1 MGNRER
7 IVEASLALFNE
18 DGVKSVTTNHIAAH
32 ISISPGNLYYHFRNK
47 EEIIRE
53 IFPRI
58 AAAVENAIVLPQG
71 REVSAEDVGRYHLAG
86 IRSLWEFRFFFR
98 DLSELT
104 SRDPMLAELCR
115 EMQQGLLSAFES
127 LLERLRSQG
136 LLRVTDPDLD
146 LGRVAVNA
154 VILWTN
160 WINFLATSRPSPAIE
175 PADIVEGALQSFL
188 TLSPLL
194 DDSFAAEVRA
204 MMLNP
209 ARGGGDPPGAS
220 VTNVTLPAS

>member
-18 DGVKSVTTNHIAAH
+18 RGVKSVTTNHIAAH
-32 ISISPGNLYYHFRNK
+32 LAISPGNLYYHFRNK

-58 AAAVENAIVLPQG
+58 AEVVRDAIVLPQSL
-71 REVSAEDVGRYHLAG
+71 EVTAEDVGSYHLAG

-104 SRDPMLAELCR
+104 SRDPMLAESCR
-115 EMQQGLLSAFES
+115 ELQQGLLSAFEA
-127 LLERLRSQG
+127 LLERLRAQG
-136 LLRVTDPDLD
+136 LMRETDSDLD
-146 LGRVAVNA
+146 LGRLAVNA

-160 WINFLATSRPSPAIE
+160 WMNFLTTSRPTTDIE

-188 TLSPLL
+188 TLSPFL

-204 MMLNP
+204 VMLRP
-209 ARGGGDPPGAS
+209 AEGHGNSPRAT
-220 VTNVTLPAS
+220 VTNITFSIG